1 MLRLTNETWLKSTV
15 GKWHFVLLSA
25 AMPET
30 PKGHLRHVAST
41 IKNAGGPPFE
51 SHRILITGYFL
62 DTRSWLTTFWSLLT
76 AVSISFLVFLALF
89 TWNFVV
95 VFLTDSILL
104 SRMKAI
110 YFGSVSFSVKLVILS
125 LSTFNIINL
134 AWWSLWIARNGWRL
148 FWDKPFNSSYTNHV
162 SFCASS
168 ENAFYC
174 CFESCFEFYRS
185 NTAIFGRHDID
196 L

>member
-1 MLRLTNETWLKSTV
+1 MRV
-15 GKWHFVLLSA
+15 VR
-25 AMPET
+25 
-30 PKGHLRHVAST
+30 HLNPT
-41 IKNAGGPPFE
+41 GF
-51 SHRILITGYFL
+51 LITGYFL

-89 TWNFVV
+89 IWNFVV

-104 SRMKAI
+104 SSMKAI
-110 YFGSVSFSVKLVILS
+110 YFGSVSFSVKLVVLS

-134 AWWSLWIARNGWRL
+134 AWWSFWIARNGWRL
-148 FWDKPFNSSYTNHV
+148 FWDKPLNSSYTNHV